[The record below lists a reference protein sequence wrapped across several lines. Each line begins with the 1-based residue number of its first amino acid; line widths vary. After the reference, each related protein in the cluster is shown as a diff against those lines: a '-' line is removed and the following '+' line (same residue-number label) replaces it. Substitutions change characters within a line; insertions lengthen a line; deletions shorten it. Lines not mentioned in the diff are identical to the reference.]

1 MELARQIW
9 PKNQK
14 PDQHVAAL
22 AMNRNLI
29 LTFQTLLIALSLFT
43 LTGCLAVIST
53 VGASAYVAAEYLVSG
68 AVTNTISYDF
78 GRIKKALL
86 VALCRMD
93 IDVDEARPIE
103 DGEEIFATA
112 DALEIKIELKEITP
126 TVTRI
131 SVKAEKDVLRRDK
144 ATAQEIFQQ
153 TKIIAEKL
161 VSQG

>member
-1 MELARQIW
+1 M
-9 PKNQK
+9 K
-14 PDQHVAAL
+14 
-22 AMNRNLI
+22 RNLI
-29 LTFQTLLIALSLFT
+29 LTLQTLLIAFLLFT
-43 LTGCLAVIST
+43 LTGCIAILST

-68 AVTNTISYDF
+68 AVTNTISHDF

-86 VALCRMD
+86 VALCRME

-112 DALEIKIELKEITP
+112 DELEIKIQLKEVTP

-131 SVKAEKDVLRRDK
+131 SVKAEKDVLHRDK

-153 TKIIAEKL
+153 TKVIAEKL
-161 VSQG
+161 VTHG